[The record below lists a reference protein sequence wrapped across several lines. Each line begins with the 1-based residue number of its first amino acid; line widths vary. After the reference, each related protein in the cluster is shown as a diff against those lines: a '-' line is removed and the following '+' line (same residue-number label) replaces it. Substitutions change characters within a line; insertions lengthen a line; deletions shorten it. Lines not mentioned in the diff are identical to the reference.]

1 MQRGDETIPIRTG
14 EDFDRE
20 RVARFLREQVPGVP
34 EDGALEV
41 EQFPSGRSN
50 LTYLVRVGAWEAVLR
65 RPPLGPV
72 PPKAHDMEREAAILR
87 KLHDVFPLAPLPY
100 AVCADPS
107 LLGAPFYVM
116 ERRHGVVLDA
126 TFPAGV
132 QPTEALC
139 REISYLVVD
148 TLAQLHAIDWR
159 AAGMESFGHPEGFL
173 ARQVRGWVERYE
185 RARTDDIPPAEPLMR
200 WLEGHVPESQEA
212 TIIHNDFKLNNML
225 LDLSG
230 EPRVAGILDWEM
242 STIGDPLFDLAVS
255 LSYWVTADDPPQL
268 RLLMPTVV
276 TTPGFIS
283 RDEFMRRYAEKS
295 GRDLAAMDFH
305 MTFAYFKLAVII
317 QQIYARWKRGQTQDA
332 RFAAFGG
339 AVRGLIEYAA
349 ALAERSRTEN

>member
-1 MQRGDETIPIRTG
+1 MQRSDETIPIREG

-20 RVARFLREQVPGVP
+20 RIARFMRENVPGVP
-34 EDGALEV
+34 EGPLEV

-50 LTYLVRVGAWEAVLR
+50 LTYLVRIGEWEAVLR

-72 PPKAHDMEREAAILR
+72 PPKAHDMQREAAILG
-87 KLHDVFPLAPLPY
+87 KLHAAYPLAPLPY
-100 AVCADPS
+100 AVCTDTS
-107 LLGAPFYVM
+107 LLGVPFYVM
-116 ERRHGVVLDA
+116 ERRRGVVLDA
-126 TFPAGV
+126 TFPPGV
-132 QPTEALC
+132 QPTPELC
-139 REISYLVVD
+139 RDISYLVVD
-148 TLAQLHAIDWR
+148 TLVQLHAIDWR
-159 AAGMESFGHPEGFL
+159 AAGLADFGHPEGFL
-173 ARQVRGWVERYE
+173 ERQVRGWVERYD
-185 RARTDDIPPAEPLMR
+185 RARTDDIPQADPLMR
-200 WLEGHVPESQEA
+200 WLEGHVPASQGA

-230 EPRVAGILDWEM
+230 AEPRIAGILDWEM

-276 TTPGFIS
+276 STPGFIS
-283 RDEFMRRYAEKS
+283 REDFMRRYAERS
-295 GRDLAAMDFH
+295 GRDLSTMHFH

-332 RFAAFGG
+332 RFVGFGM

-349 ALAERSRTEN
+349 GMAEGTGT